1 MNHSR
6 KYGVPRP
13 ADPAAG
19 ERVAI
24 DEWKRVDF
32 DAAATGCRPRSAEAG
47 SHLNEETDM
56 GIANP
61 AEKRGVVQAGRHP
74 GAQPQ
79 AGGPLLKTQAAADY
93 LAISPRQVQ
102 YLSQRGELPYVRIGN
117 STRYTTADLDDF
129 VRRCRQKGERP

>member
-1 MNHSR
+1 MDRR

-13 ADPAAG
+13 GDFARDTVPTG
-19 ERVAI
+19 
-24 DEWKRVDF
+24 EWKSIDF
-32 DAAATGCRPRSAEAG
+32 EAAKTGRPREAEAG
-47 SHLNEETDM
+47 SHSNEETEM

-102 YLSQRGELPYVRIGN
+102 YLSQRGELPCVRIGN